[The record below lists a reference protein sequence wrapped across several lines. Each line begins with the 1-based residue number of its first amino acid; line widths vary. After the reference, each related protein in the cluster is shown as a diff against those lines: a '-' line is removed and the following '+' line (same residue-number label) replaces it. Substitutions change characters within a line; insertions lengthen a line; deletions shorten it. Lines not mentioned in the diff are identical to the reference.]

1 MARRHKETGWL
12 TKPVTLP
19 KISGLLLEDLT
30 SKLQLEEK
38 KKVLQGRKEWKSIA
52 GRENSLSQECVFKY
66 HSIVGITNNSTPL
79 E

>member
-1 MARRHKETGWL
+1 MQLIRGSWGFTVTSPRMDTAKNIEHSPCLSGCTPIGTNPWKER
-12 TKPVTLP
+12 
-19 KISGLLLEDLT
+19 
-30 SKLQLEEK
+30 
-38 KKVLQGRKEWKSIA
+38 RKEWKSIA